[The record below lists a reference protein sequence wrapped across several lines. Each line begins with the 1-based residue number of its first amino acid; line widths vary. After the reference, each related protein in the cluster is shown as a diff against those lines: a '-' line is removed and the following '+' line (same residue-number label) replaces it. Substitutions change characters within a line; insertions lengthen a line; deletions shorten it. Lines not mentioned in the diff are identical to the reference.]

1 MKQFI
6 RRLLIKASIA
16 SRTKAEL
23 MPSSVLTNEDYSEMT
38 VVTAEARA
46 MEIISEGVKAGLT
59 EWEADMVREEL
70 MTSVKQIII
79 GMEEIIHERE
89 WQEMKL
95 KSSLRKVNMEG
106 LK

>member
-1 MKQFI
+1 
-6 RRLLIKASIA
+6 
-16 SRTKAEL
+16 

-95 KSSLRKVNMEG
+95 KSSLRKVNMEA
-106 LK
+106 LE

>member
-1 MKQFI
+1 MNSFI

-46 MEIISEGVKAGLT
+46 RAIISEGIKAGLT
-59 EWEADMVREEL
+59 EWEADMVRTEMEL
-70 MTSVKQIII
+70 AVWQIIA

-95 KSSLRKVNMEG
+95 KSSLRKVNMEA
-106 LK
+106 LE